1 MIVARA
7 LAMPFA
13 PRGLGRLLV
22 GAVLG
27 VIPLV
32 NLLSLGY
39 AAEVMERG
47 VRGQSE
53 LPSWSEPGAKL
64 ARGLGWVLVILAY
77 LAFPLLITTFSGLWG
92 TVAATTSASG
102 LNPFALAGLGG
113 SLLWAVVLAMTLGF
127 LLPMALA
134 HYVATGDIAA
144 AFRVGTLVRYIARSF
159 ASYFGACVF
168 ALLLLFALSLLA
180 QLPSVGLPL
189 AALGGFYSAVLLAS
203 VFGGVYHRAQAAA
216 RRI

>member
-1 MIVARA
+1 MIVERA

-13 PRGLGRLLV
+13 LRGLGRIIV

-27 VIPLV
+27 AIPLV

-47 VRGQSE
+47 VRGQSD
-53 LPSWSEPGAKL
+53 LPSWSEPGAKF

-77 LAFPLLITTFSGLWG
+77 LALPALVTTFSGLWG
-92 TVAATTSASG
+92 AVAATTSASG

-113 SLLWAVVLAMTLGF
+113 NLLWAVGLAMALGF
-127 LLPMALA
+127 VLPMALA
-134 HYVATGDIAA
+134 HYAATGDIAA
-144 AFRVGTLVRYIARSF
+144 AFQVGTLVRCIARSF
-159 ASYFGACVF
+159 ASYLGAYMF
-168 ALLLLFALSLLA
+168 AMTLLFAVSLLA
-180 QLPSVGLPL
+180 RLPAVGPPL
-189 AALGGFYSAVLLAS
+189 AALGTFYSAVLLAA
-203 VFGGVYHRAQAAA
+203 VFGGVYHRAQVAA

>member
-7 LAMPFA
+7 LTMPFA
-13 PRGLGRLLV
+13 RRSFGRLIL

-27 VIPLV
+27 VIPVV

-47 VRGQSE
+47 VRGQSD
-53 LPSWSEPGAKL
+53 LPSWSDPGAKL

-77 LAFPLLITTFSGLWG
+77 LALPVTVTTFSGLWG
-92 TVAATTSASG
+92 AVAATTSVSG

-113 SLLWAVVLAMTLGF
+113 SLGWAVGLAMALGF
-127 LLPMALA
+127 VLPMALA
-134 HYVATGDIAA
+134 HYAATGDVTA
-144 AFRVGTLVRYIARSF
+144 AFQFRTLARYITRNF
-159 ASYFGACVF
+159 ASYLGAYAF
-168 ALLLLFALSLLA
+168 AVALLFAVSLLA
-180 QLPSVGLPL
+180 RLPAVGLPL
-189 AALGGFYSAVLLAS
+189 VVLGAFYSTVLLAA
-203 VFGGVYHRAQAAA
+203 VFGGVYHRAQVAA